1 MLNSRR
7 GIPWWG
13 AALLAFGL
21 ALIGAFADQ
30 VVTDSLSV
38 VFHVCYALGA
48 VGAVL
53 AVQRKSLFGPMV
65 QPPLAMALTVPLVV
79 LTASGLP
86 EGSDMLSKALAIG
99 TPLINSFPMMAG
111 TTAATVLVGALRM
124 VKQRAPGRSTDA
136 GNAKPGNTEAGRSS
150 SSGTRREKDAKDTAK
165 AASAKPGKDETQK
178 AVPGPAAA
186 PSDEASAEDDRTRP
200 VMDPARPTARDGA
213 RPGRR
218 TPGAPKPQDKP
229 SAPPPERSA
238 RPRGGPAAPPPRRQR
253 QDTGQPRAPRDDVPP
268 PRRRPAP
275 PPDQLDK
282 RRGEGRPQPPAG
294 RGRRVP
300 PPPRG
305 DEPPRSE
312 QPPRGRQSG
321 GGPHRDTPRSEPPGG
336 RRGGRPRGDNPPPRR
351 PWEEDRP

>member
-1 MLNSRR
+1 M
-7 GIPWWG
+7 
-13 AALLAFGL
+13 
-21 ALIGAFADQ
+21 GAFVDQ

-65 QPPLAMALTVPLVV
+65 QPPLTMALAVPLVV
-79 LTASGLP
+79 ITASGLP
-86 EGSDMLSKALAIG
+86 EDSDMLDNALAIG
-99 TPLINSFPMMAG
+99 KPLINSFPMMAG

-124 VKQRAPGRSTDA
+124 VKQRASGRSTDA
-136 GNAKPGNTEAGRSS
+136 GNAKPANAEAGRSS

-165 AASAKPGKDETQK
+165 PAGAKPGKDETQK
-178 AVPGPAAA
+178 AVPAPTAA
-186 PSDEASAEDDRTRP
+186 PSDEAIAEDDRTRP
-200 VMDPARPTARDGA
+200 VMDPARPAARDGA

-218 TPGAPKPQDKP
+218 APGAPKPQDK
-229 SAPPPERSA
+229 SAAPPPERSA
-238 RPRGGPAAPPPRRQR
+238 RPRGGPAAPPPRRSR
-253 QDTGQPRAPRDDVPP
+253 QDTGQPRAPRDDAPP

-300 PPPRG
+300 PPSRG
-305 DEPPRSE
+305 EEPPRSE

-321 GGPHRDTPRSEPPGG
+321 GGPRRDTPRSEPPGS